1 MFYVLLI
8 FAVSLYIYQIKFQ
21 NISPL
26 DLSQNHPLSSPEHE
40 WTGQTDKSVIKA
52 SSQSSTENLH
62 TNLLLYHG
70 NSQPTSS
77 LNFLFPNISSSYM
90 HPIPPFLFPPP
101 GHTFQPFPVHRTGP
115 GRRPK
120 EKKMLPCNVCGKLF
134 DRPSLLNRHMRTH
147 TGEKPH
153 ICQVCGKGFST
164 SSSLNT
170 HR

>member
-1 MFYVLLI
+1 MLYVLLL

-26 DLSQNHPLSSPEHE
+26 DLRKSLPLSLPEHE
-40 WTGQTDKSVIKA
+40 WTGQTDNSILKPSL
-52 SSQSSTENLH
+52 QSSTENPH
-62 TNLLLYHG
+62 TNILLCHG

-77 LNFLFPNISSSYM
+77 LNFLFPNMPSSYTS
-90 HPIPPFLFPPP
+90 PIPPFLFPPL
-101 GHTFQPFPVHRTGP
+101 GHPLQPFPVHRTGP

-120 EKKMLPCNVCGKLF
+120 EKTMLPCNVCGKIF
-134 DRPSLLNRHMRTH
+134 DRPSLLKRHMRTH

-153 ICQVCGKGFST
+153 ICPVCGKGFST